1 MPGSRTSA
9 ESLGELG
16 DRTISKVKRRV
27 LPLIVF
33 LYFIAFLDRNNVGFA
48 KLTMS
53 EDLGLSATAF
63 GFGAGMFFIG
73 YAIFEIPSN
82 AGMLKFGAR
91 KWIARILL
99 TWGFFA
105 TAMAAVNNEMTFYI
119 IRFLLGA
126 AEAGFFPAII
136 LYLTLWFPARQ
147 RVAVLGV
154 FILAQPIAN
163 AIGAPISGL
172 LLKMDGILGLA
183 GWQWMYII
191 EGLPAMLMAFVA
203 LKAMTDYPRD
213 AMWLTLEER
222 TWLQDKMDSEDAA
235 KGTGHKHSFM
245 AGLKDP
251 RALIFAALYFGLV
264 MGIYGLSLWL
274 PSIVKAM
281 GDLSNLQVGF
291 IVPIPYVCAAV
302 FVYYWSRHSDRTGER
317 VGHTSG
323 AMLLAAIGLVG
334 SGFLIQTSPVLA
346 LAAICVAA
354 MGIFGAISPFWEL
367 PSAALAG
374 AAAASGIALINSLGN
389 LGGFASPYAVG
400 VLVDMTGD
408 SKYGLLM
415 LAAVLLIT
423 AVATFLYGRKIDGGQ
438 VPTAPHDDVLAKE
451 VAAFD
456 FAPEELHH
464 QDDPNGTST
473 TPREKTR

>member
-1 MPGSRTSA
+1 VAGSRTSV

-16 DRTISKVKRRV
+16 DRTIRKVKRRV

-53 EDLGLSATAF
+53 EDIGLSATAY
-63 GFGAGMFFIG
+63 GLGAGIFFIG
-73 YAIFEIPSN
+73 YALFEIPSN
-82 AGMLKFGAR
+82 AGMLRFGAR

-105 TAMAAVNNEMTFYI
+105 TIMATVQGEITFYV

-136 LYLTLWFPARQ
+136 LYLTFWFPARQ
-147 RVAVLGV
+147 RVAVLGI
-154 FILAQPIAN
+154 FILAQPLAN
-163 AIGAPISGL
+163 AIGAPISAQ
-172 LLKMDGILGLA
+172 LLKLDGLLGLA

-191 EGLPAMLMAFVA
+191 EGVPAMLMGIVA
-203 LKAMTDYPRD
+203 YKAMTDYPKD
-213 AMWLTLEER
+213 AMWLAVEER
-222 TWLQDKMDSEDAA
+222 TWLQKKMDSEDAA
-235 KGTGHKHSFM
+235 KGSGHKHSFM

-251 RALIFAALYFGLV
+251 RALVFAALYFGLV

-281 GDLSNLQVGF
+281 GDLSTTQVGW
-291 IVPIPYVCAAV
+291 IVPIPYVCAAA
-302 FVYYWSRHSDRTGER
+302 FVYFWSRHSDRTGER
-317 VGHTSG
+317 VGHASG
-323 AMLLAAIGLVG
+323 AMLLGACGLVA

-346 LAAICVAA
+346 LAAICVGA
-354 MGIFGAISPFWEL
+354 MGIFAAISPFWEL

-389 LGGFASPYAVG
+389 LGGFVSPYAVG
-400 VLVDMTGD
+400 VLVDKTGD
-408 SKYGLLM
+408 SKYGLLL
-415 LAAVLLIT
+415 LAAVLFIT
-423 AVATFLYGRKIDGGQ
+423 AAATFLYGRKIKAGN
-438 VPTAPHDDVLAKE
+438 VPTGSHEDLIAKE
-451 VAAFD
+451 AGAFD
-456 FAPEELHH
+456 LPSEELHH
-464 QDDPNGTST
+464 RGDPDAASK
-473 TPREKTR
+473 EKTQ

>member
-1 MPGSRTSA
+1 MPGSRTPV

-16 DRTISKVKRRV
+16 DRTIRKVKRRV

-53 EDLGLSATAF
+53 KDLGLSATAF
-63 GFGAGMFFIG
+63 GLGAGIFFVG

-99 TWGFFA
+99 SWGFFA
-105 TAMAAVNNEMTFYI
+105 TIMALVTNELTFYI

-147 RVAVLGV
+147 RVAVLGI

-191 EGLPAMLMAFVA
+191 EGVPAMLMAFVA
-203 LKAMTDYPRD
+203 LKAMTDYPKD

-222 TWLQDKMDSEDAA
+222 TWLQNKMDGEDAA

-251 RALIFAALYFGLV
+251 RSLIFAALYFGLV

-281 GDLSNLQVGF
+281 GDLSNTQVGF

-302 FVYYWSRHSDRTGER
+302 FV
-317 VGHTSG
+317 
-323 AMLLAAIGLVG
+323 
-334 SGFLIQTSPVLA
+334 
-346 LAAICVAA
+346 AA
-354 MGIFGAISPFWEL
+354 MGIFAAISPFWEL
-367 PSAALAG
+367 PAAALAG

-400 VLVDMTGD
+400 VLVDKTGD

-415 LAAVLLIT
+415 LAAVLFIT
-423 AVATFLYGRKIDGGQ
+423 AIATFLYGRKIHAGK
-438 VPTAPHDDVLAKE
+438 VPPLSHEDLLAKE
-451 VAAFD
+451 TAAFD
-456 FAPEELHH
+456 LPAGERHH
-464 QDDPNGTST
+464 RGDPSGEPV
-473 TPREKTR
+473 TPRETRP